1 MMFLHT
7 AESKSSLGSPAAYQL
22 PCNKQRE
29 CLAIFLIKK
38 KKKRKATNKWA
49 QDNWTA
55 IKSKQKIPG
64 VLLPLLF
71 SQWQPYHAVCHWLT
85 GDTRKCAL
93 THRVKIPFQGIPR
106 GV

>member
-38 KKKRKATNKWA
+38 KKK
-49 QDNWTA
+49 
-55 IKSKQKIPG
+55 KSHKQVSPG
-64 VLLPLLF
+64 QLNC
-71 SQWQPYHAVCHWLT
+71 Y
-85 GDTRKCAL
+85 
-93 THRVKIPFQGIPR
+93 
-106 GV
+106 